1 MRACSSGY
9 TDALSI
15 CLHIPVTTYIV
26 LRMLHSRIVHAA
38 HASLH
43 AHGHLNPRWVMPFG
57 RMQNKNNP
65 EGHEGPARRFVQ
77 FGGGISAE
85 QLDWLV
91 QQLADARDAHQR
103 VIVCGHLPLHPGTC
117 IGTCLLWNYEQV
129 LQAIWDAGNVV
140 ATISGHAHN
149 VSMCTPMH
157 CLPCVRQATVMHC
170 VQAAHANMLTLHVKW
185 AHTLPHQTLLSTCYL
200 LCQTFCSI
208 LRGCTCEVWQISAWR
223 LFTAVL
229 SQWNAVCECRMGM
242 QLTSMGSTTG
252 F

>member
-1 MRACSSGY
+1 MRACSSRY
-9 TDALSI
+9 TDALSV
-15 CLHIPVTTYIV
+15 CLHIPVMTYIL

-91 QQLADARDAHQR
+91 QQLADARAADQR

-149 VSMCTPMH
+149 VSLCTPMH
-157 CLPCVRQATVMHC
+157 CLPCVRQATAMHC
-170 VQAAHANMLTLHVKW
+170 VQAAHANMLILHVTGPIHCFIRWCCQVAVSCVKPF
-185 AHTLPHQTLLSTCYL
+185 AVFCKAVHVRSGKFLPGAFLQLCSVKILSCRGM
-200 LCQTFCSI
+200 LCVSAGWVCS
-208 LRGCTCEVWQISAWR
+208 
-223 LFTAVL
+223 
-229 SQWNAVCECRMGM
+229 
-242 QLTSMGSTTG
+242 
-252 F
+252 